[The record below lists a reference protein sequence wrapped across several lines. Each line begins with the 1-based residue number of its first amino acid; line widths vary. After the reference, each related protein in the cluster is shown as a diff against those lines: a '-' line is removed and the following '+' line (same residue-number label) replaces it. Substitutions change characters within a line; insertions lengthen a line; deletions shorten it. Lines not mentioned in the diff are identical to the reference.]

1 MSLWDALTDIQKK
14 VTEGVEQF
22 QEVFDPNAV
31 ASPPP
36 RPRHVSSSAFSVDND
51 DSASKKPCEDA
62 VSRRPDASQSSR
74 DLAGSSAARPQANS
88 GGPSRTLASASRDE
102 LVALVQRQ
110 AAKIQQLQSRS
121 DESHQE
127 NQVLRQ
133 ERDTLKNMLRASDA
147 ELTEAKKF
155 RAAVRSDAD
164 NDASIADS
172 LKSQISH
179 LQSLLSEKSH
189 SVVVVQPTD
198 SSITAESHDAKDDYS
213 QQKQKLESLLQ
224 ESQKL
229 QQDNE
234 IVLHAAQQRIS
245 FLESENASNLARA
258 AESRSFVL
266 AEAEATS
273 NALRAQ
279 LVESQ
284 AEVASLGGIVLELR
298 TKVCALEASLDV
310 HASNTATNVR
320 ILSCS
325 VAVQT
330 VDISL
335 TCESSLLTEV
345 QNQIHVSVAAMVP
358 SEHEYLDAS
367 ASGQPSHGDLFKAQA
382 LSESA
387 TAEAVTYRAQ
397 LSLAESRISELVAK
411 LDELQSHVAR
421 QAAEGQPVAL
431 DQQVHNFKSES
442 ASSDATDVAE
452 IRSEMEDLISALD
465 HLSAAVASV
474 NFPNQPALPT
484 HSLPCHLSKAAFSS
498 FKQLADA
505 VDTVVS
511 QLVSYPLYSLKVA
524 SHSARAGRR

>member
-51 DSASKKPCEDA
+51 DAASKKPFEDA

-110 AAKIQQLQSRS
+110 AAKLQQLQSRS

-133 ERDTLKNMLRASDA
+133 ERDTLKNMLRASDT

-155 RAAVRSDAD
+155 RAAVQSDPK
-164 NDASIADS
+164 NDASMVDS

-179 LQSLLSEKSH
+179 LQSLLSEKSS
-189 SVVVVQPTD
+189 SVVTVEPTN
-198 SSITAESHDAKDDYS
+198 SSVAAESHDAKDDYS
-213 QQKQKLESLLQ
+213 QQQQKLESLLQ

-229 QQDNE
+229 QQENE
-234 IVLHAAQQRIS
+234 IALHAAQQRITI
-245 FLESENASNLARA
+245 LESENASCMTRA
-258 AESRSFVL
+258 AESHSFVL

-273 NALRAQ
+273 NALKAQ

-284 AEVASLGGIVLELR
+284 AEVASLGCAVSELR
-298 TKVCALEASLDV
+298 TKLCALEASRDA
-310 HASNTATNVR
+310 HASNTAASVR
-320 ILSCS
+320 IFSGS
-325 VAVQT
+325 VATQT
-330 VDISL
+330 VDISS

-345 QNQIHVSVAAMVP
+345 QNQFHVSLAAILP
-358 SEHEYLDAS
+358 SELEHLKAS
-367 ASGQPSHGDLFKAQA
+367 ASDQPSHEDLFKAQA

-387 TAEAVTYRAQ
+387 TAETGSSRAQ

-411 LDELQSHVAR
+411 LDELESHVAK
-421 QAAEGQPVAL
+421 QAAQEQAL
-431 DQQVHNFKSES
+431 ALAHQVHNLKNVS

-452 IRSEMEDLISALD
+452 IRSEMEDLISAMD

-484 HSLPCHLSKAAFSS
+484 HSLPCHLSKAAFTS

-505 VDTVVS
+505 VDAVVS
-511 QLVSYPLYSLKVA
+511 QLVRYPLCSLNVV
-524 SHSARAGRR
+524 SHSAHAGRR